1 MTYVQ
6 VKKQTKTREL
16 DLQDD
21 WTWREAGGDKVAVG
35 KPAKAEKAFLSFLA
49 RNPCADALTAAAAAA
64 AAD

>member
-6 VKKQTKTREL
+6 VKKQTSEP